1 MTSFGSSLT
10 AISGAL
16 LGLGLAHQAHASLRT
31 NQSHRGWERHEVI
44 GETSNV
50 LTAHRLEAGP
60 GAPELF
66 FEAGLMNTSTS
77 WLMLAERLAG
87 DYTVTVYD
95 RAGYRRSRRGQSE
108 PYHLAE
114 SVSDA
119 VDVVRSL
126 KADGAE
132 VTLVGHSL
140 GGYIAHRAAS
150 LLGDLARVVLIDP
163 MHPQELVAS
172 RGQRQGSKGLDLSLR
187 TGPITVALGGGLLMD
202 KAGALRVS
210 ADNPYVRFLRNEL
223 SALSTWTT
231 GLREWRYTYPFMLD
245 GGSPLA
251 DLVVPV
257 HIIGASETLQ
267 GSAEQRALFDSYIA
281 SGSVGG
287 TLVEIP
293 DTSHLGIVSSAASL
307 DAVIAALREAIDPA
321 TTPGNNHG
329 SDAEGVASFDDTEEV
344 THHAGR

>member
-10 AISGAL
+10 AISGAV
-16 LGLGLAHQAHASLRT
+16 LGLGLAHQAHASIRT
-31 NQSHRGWERHEVI
+31 NQAHHRGWQRHEVV

-50 LTAHRLEAGP
+50 LSVHRREAGP

-77 WLMLAERLAG
+77 WLMLAERLAA
-87 DYTVTVYD
+87 DCTVTVYD

-108 PYHLAE
+108 PYHLGE
-114 SVSDA
+114 SVSDL
-119 VDVVRSL
+119 VDVVRAL
-126 KADGAE
+126 KADGAD

-150 LLGDLARVVLIDP
+150 LLGDLTGLVLVDP

-172 RGQRQGSKGLDLSLR
+172 RGQRLGSKGLDLSLR
-187 TGPITVALGGGLLMD
+187 TGPVTVALGGGLLMD

-210 ADNPYVRFLRNEL
+210 EGNPYLRGLRDEL

-231 GLREWRYTYPFMLD
+231 ALREWRYTYPFMLD
-245 GGSPLA
+245 GGLPLA
-251 DLVVPV
+251 DLGVPV
-257 HIIGASETLQ
+257 HVVGASETLE
-267 GSAEQRALFDSYIA
+267 GSAEQREMFDSYVA
-281 SGSVGG
+281 SGTAGG
-287 TLVEIP
+287 GLVEVP
-293 DTSHLGIVSSAASL
+293 GTTHLGIVGSPASL
-307 DAVIAALREAIDPA
+307 DAVAAAVREAI
-321 TTPGNNHG
+321 TPGT
-329 SDAEGVASFDDTEEV
+329 DAERVAPTHRTEEV